1 MTGSSTL
8 VLGFLLGLR
17 HATEAD
23 HLVAVATLATRQ
35 APLFEALRQG
45 LAWGIGHTLT
55 LLLVGGSV
63 LALGQALP
71 PRFELLLELA
81 VGLMLIGLGG
91 DVLRRHRIEHLL
103 HRADRQP
110 PKPLARALLV
120 GSLHGLAGSAA
131 LIALS
136 VGAAVSPSAGL
147 LYILLFGLG
156 AMLGMAVLSTLI
168 AVPLQLSAPG
178 LQRLHRTL
186 VLGIGT
192 LSVGLGLL
200 TTIAIGRQ
208 L

>member
-8 VLGFLLGLR
+8 ILGFLLGLR

-23 HLVAVATLATRQ
+23 HLIAVAALATRQ
-35 APLFEALRQG
+35 APSSGALRQG

-55 LLLVGGSV
+55 LLLVGGTV

-81 VGLMLIGLGG
+81 VGLMLVGLGG
-91 DVLRRHRIEHLL
+91 DVLRRHRVEHL
-103 HRADRQP
+103 HHAADRQP
-110 PKPLARALLV
+110 PQPLARALLV
-120 GSLHGLAGSAA
+120 GSLHGMAGSAA

-136 VGAAVSPSAGL
+136 LGAAASPAAGL
-147 LYILLFGLG
+147 FYILLFGLG
-156 AMLGMAVLSTLI
+156 AMLGMAVLSMLI
-168 AVPLQLSAPG
+168 ALPLRLSAMG
-178 LQRLHRTL
+178 RRRLHRTL

>member
-1 MTGSSTL
+1 VTGSSTL

-23 HLVAVATLATRQ
+23 HLVAVAALATRH
-35 APLFEALRQG
+35 APLSGALRQG

-55 LLLVGGSV
+55 LLLVGSTV
-63 LALGQALP
+63 LSLGQALP

-91 DVLRRHRIEHLL
+91 DVLRRHRIERL
-103 HRADRQP
+103 HHPAARLP
-110 PKPLARALLV
+110 PKSLARAPLV
-120 GSLHGLAGSAA
+120 GMMHGMAGSAA

-136 VGAAVSPSAGL
+136 LGAAASPAAGL
-147 LYILLFGLG
+147 LCILLFGLG

-168 AVPLQLSAPG
+168 ALPLRLSATS
-178 LQRLHRTL
+178 LHRTL
-186 VLGIGT
+186 VLSIGT
-192 LSVGLGLL
+192 LSLGLGLL